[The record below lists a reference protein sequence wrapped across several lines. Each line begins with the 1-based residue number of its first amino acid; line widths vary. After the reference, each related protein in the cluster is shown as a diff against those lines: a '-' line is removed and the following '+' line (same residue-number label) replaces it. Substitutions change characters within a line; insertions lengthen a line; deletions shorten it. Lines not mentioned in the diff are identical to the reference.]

1 MGAGFPIDDE
11 DFFEF
16 TMATRDS
23 ATVTAI
29 LKRIGTDDPS
39 AFDSLLPLVLDE
51 LKGLARGFLRGE
63 RPDHTLQP
71 TALVHEAYLRLVDQT
86 VSDLQD
92 RRRFLAVASRAMR
105 HILVDHARGKRAQK
119 RGGDARQITLDEK
132 LAPPQRRNVALEE
145 LEEALARLESLD
157 ERKARVIE
165 LRFFGGLTIRETAEV
180 LGISPKTVE
189 ADWYFSRAWLARE
202 LGDEPA

>member
-1 MGAGFPIDDE
+1 MGAGLPIGDE
-11 DFFEF
+11 DFFKKP
-16 TMATRDS
+16 MDTRDP

-29 LKRIGTDDPS
+29 LRRMETDNAS
-39 AFDSLLPLVLDE
+39 AFEALLPLVLDE
-51 LKGLARGFLRGE
+51 LKALARGFLRGE

-86 VSDLQD
+86 VCNVED
-92 RRRFLAVASRAMR
+92 RRHFLAVASRAMR
-105 HILVDHARGKRAQK
+105 RILVDHARGKRAQK
-119 RGGDARQITLDEK
+119 RGGNAQQITLDEK

-145 LEEALARLESLD
+145 LEEALARLETLD

-202 LGDEPA
+202 LGDDPA

>member
-1 MGAGFPIDDE
+1 M
-11 DFFEF
+11 
-16 TMATRDS
+16 TTRDP
-23 ATVTAI
+23 ATVTAT
-29 LKRIGTDDPS
+29 LKRIAAEGDS
-39 AFDSLLPLVLDE
+39 AFEALLPLVLDE
-51 LKGLARGFLRGE
+51 LKELARGYLRGE
-63 RPDHTLQP
+63 RVDHTLQP

-86 VSDLQD
+86 VSDVQD

-105 HILVDHARGKRAQK
+105 HILVDHARRKRAQK
-119 RGGDARQITLDEK
+119 RGGAARQLSLDEN

-145 LEEALARLESLD
+145 LEDALSRLESID

-180 LGISPKTVE
+180 LDISPKTVE

-202 LGDEPA
+202 LSGENA